1 VRSVADDTRDASR
14 REDALL
20 PPEQRVARAL
30 ALGDD
35 DLAAY
40 AAAHDLASEWAR
52 RVLVRRRRVGRRPSA
67 CIDGL
72 NS

>member
-1 VRSVADDTRDASR
+1 MRSVADDARDASR
-14 REDALL
+14 RDDAALT
-20 PPEQRVARAL
+20 PEQRVARAL

-40 AAAHDLASEWAR
+40 AVAHDLASEWAR
-52 RVLVRRRRVGRRPSA
+52 RALVRRRRVGRRASA